1 MNGNIVMEKE
11 VFIEYCSQ
19 QLKQVFNATKEGK
32 PDLKLKHQ
40 SEGLLRA
47 AELLDVIS
55 RTEASK
61 LIEKE
66 HLAVFGITSV
76 ERAERKRML
85 QELKESSPDDFF
97 DIPAIERRK

>member
-1 MNGNIVMEKE
+1 MDKE
-11 VFIEYCSQ
+11 AFIEYCSQ
-19 QLKQVFNATKEGK
+19 QLNQVFTATKQGK

-40 SEGLLRA
+40 TEGLLRA

-66 HLAVFGITSV
+66 HFAVFGVTTV
-76 ERAERKRML
+76 QRAKRKL
-85 QELKESSPDDFF
+85 TLLEIKESSSDEFF